1 MPVHPDG
8 DPECAGIFKTHYPAI
23 GQRQRT
29 SRLLVARLQGA
40 FYGDHVLG
48 LLSRPAKCMTAI

>member
-29 SRLLVARLQGA
+29 SRLPVARLQGA
-40 FYGDHVLG
+40 FLWRPRFG
-48 LLSRPAKCMTAI
+48 LAVTTS